1 MGKRSPWL
9 AGALLVAA
17 LLSSAASGAPSLF
30 AAEPAAEAAQ
40 PAGATPA
47 LLQELKS
54 YRHKIVF
61 ETRRDGN
68 WEIYIM
74 NADGSHPVN
83 LTRTEDADEVYPK
96 ASPDGTKL
104 CFVVDE
110 GKGASKARNLY
121 LMNLDGTGRVKI
133 MDNAREPCW
142 SADSQSIAYL
152 KGEFSKWDAMDYVT
166 KGLFIYDLKTGAHR
180 PHPNSKIHHL
190 YCLNWSPDGKW
201 FVATVHGGMGFNH
214 AILALEAEGDKVVNL
229 KLSGCRPDLTPDGKQ
244 VAWGNGDFAVGVA
257 NLDFSGGTAK
267 AAGIHNAIE
276 SKEPDETYH
285 ADWSPD
291 GKYIAFTRGAKRK
304 EKRMGLAPEI
314 PGSDAPGWN
323 VCVADPATKNK
334 WVAIILDG
342 KSNKEPDWVFVK
354 EASFK

>member
-1 MGKRSPWL
+1 MKAYPWTVLLWSALCGGGL
-9 AGALLVAA
+9 APAGEPL
-17 LLSSAASGAPSLF
+17 
-30 AAEPAAEAAQ
+30 AETAQ
-40 PAGATPA
+40 PEGATPA
-47 LLQELKS
+47 LLQEMRN

-83 LTRTEDADEVYPK
+83 ITRTEDADEFYPK

-152 KGEFSKWDAMDYVT
+152 KGEFNKWDAMDYVT

-201 FVATVHGGMGFNH
+201 FVATVHGGMGLEH
-214 AILALEAEGDKVVNL
+214 AILALEAEGDKVFNL
-229 KLSGCRPDLTPDGKQ
+229 KLSGCRPDLSPDGKQ

-257 NLDFSGGTAK
+257 DLDFSGGTAK
-267 AAGIHNAIE
+267 AGGIHNAIE

-291 GKYIAFTRGAKRK
+291 GKYIAYTFGPKK
-304 EKRMGLAPEI
+304 KGKDLKGLIPEL
-314 PGSDAPGWN
+314 PGSTAPGWN
-323 VCVADPATKNK
+323 ICVAEAAGKNR
-334 WVAIILDG
+334 WVALTSDG
-342 KSNKEPDWVFVK
+342 KSCKEPDWLPAMA
-354 EASFK
+354 EPAR